1 MLRVTITILDRQK
14 KYFLYFYY
22 KEYTSYLFLRHWLLL
37 SKMKSFVMMDK
48 TKSLRDAAEV
58 R

>member
-1 MLRVTITILDRQK
+1 MLRVTITILDHQK

-22 KEYTSYLFLRHWLLL
+22 MEYTSYLFLLHWLLL
-37 SKMKSFVMMDK
+37 GKMKSFVMMDK
-48 TKSLRDAAEV
+48 TKSLRDVAEV